1 MPALAVMC
9 SKELNKDNIVPDNST
24 AKLHGS
30 YVHALAE
37 KTPEIGEMVAV
48 WDVTWSE
55 DTATRMTLSIPD
67 EIWVMTAGGPVQID
81 LRHTTFNGM

>member
-9 SKELNKDNIVPDNST
+9 AKEMDKDNIVPDNST

-30 YVHALAE
+30 YLHALAE

-48 WDVTWSE
+48 WDVTWGE
-55 DTATRMTLSIPD
+55 DTAGRMTATIPT
-67 EIWVMTAGGPVQID
+67 EIWIMTTGGPVQID
-81 LRHTTFNGM
+81 LRHVTWNGM